1 MSVLCSCGCLFLL
14 HLVPFPIA
22 RDMMS
27 SFRLSI
33 FTLFAM
39 YFALSH
45 QLFFSSVIPIITVFT
60 IGRLLHEC
68 IQFLMVAGHIA
79 VSVVDCFL
87 VHDE

>member
-1 MSVLCSCGCLFLL
+1 MPY
-14 HLVPFPIA
+14 LVPFPVFSA
-22 RDMMS
+22 EMS

-33 FTLFAM
+33 FTLFAI
-39 YFALSH
+39 YYALSRQRFCSH
-45 QLFFSSVIPIITVFT
+45 AVVTITVFT